1 MWCGVCRFSLLLV
14 FLAKCLLVM
23 QERSY
28 LVMRMLYPTYLVL
41 ILGLGAACAVLSIDA
56 TQHDGDNAG
65 FDQGVSRFSAIT
77 FGLLSVLIGCTGY
90 KTHQMIM
97 KFVLSK
103 QRRQQVLGVS
113 HVIVVYFVVFISRAL
128 WSVCYILNANVLQ
141 SGMNDLQTK
150 DAMSYYWAVLAFYSM
165 FEVSPIRGHLSRT
178 TCGRVTHSLTLSCRS
193 VVDRA
198 P

>member
-1 MWCGVCRFSLLLV
+1 
-14 FLAKCLLVM
+14 
-23 QERSY
+23 
-28 LVMRMLYPTYLVL
+28 
-41 ILGLGAACAVLSIDA
+41 
-56 TQHDGDNAG
+56 
-65 FDQGVSRFSAIT
+65 
-77 FGLLSVLIGCTGY
+77 
-90 KTHQMIM
+90 
-97 KFVLSK
+97 
-103 QRRQQVLGVS
+103 VS

-165 FEVSPIRGHLSRT
+165 FEVSSIRGHLSRT

-198 P
+198 SCRFYQRASC